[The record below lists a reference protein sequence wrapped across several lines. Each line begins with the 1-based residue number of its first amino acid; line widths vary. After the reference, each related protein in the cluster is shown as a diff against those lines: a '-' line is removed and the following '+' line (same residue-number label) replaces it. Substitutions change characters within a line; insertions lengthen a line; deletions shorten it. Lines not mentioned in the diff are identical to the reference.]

1 MLLGGLPG
9 PKAAKG
15 AIKEAQGGASEAQGG
30 ALGDPTSTLARKL
43 AWLRDVEVSWTLA
56 IYL

>member
-1 MLLGGLPG
+1 MLKYESKLMSD
-9 PKAAKG
+9 
-15 AIKEAQGGASEAQGG
+15 EAPGG
-30 ALGDPTSTLARKL
+30 ALGDPTTTLTRKL